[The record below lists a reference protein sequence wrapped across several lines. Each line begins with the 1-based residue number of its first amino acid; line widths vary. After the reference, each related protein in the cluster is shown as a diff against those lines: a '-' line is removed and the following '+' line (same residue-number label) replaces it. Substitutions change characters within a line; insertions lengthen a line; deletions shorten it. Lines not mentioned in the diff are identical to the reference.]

1 MCNNLNFSTG
11 LYVQPP
17 LTDSAELSRRPVRLL
32 GINTWDVAAA
42 LTHLDWSLFKSIH
55 EVSTHTDKCMWCMH
69 RVLNKFIF
77 MTDAA
82 EVYASEYKQMLSETS
97 WIMST
102 AQPAAEWLF
111 RCVVLVK
118 TLNIAQMKRH
128 RLHLG
133 VLSHLVLEYI

>member
-1 MCNNLNFSTG
+1 
-11 LYVQPP
+11 
-17 LTDSAELSRRPVRLL
+17 
-32 GINTWDVAAA
+32 
-42 LTHLDWSLFKSIH
+42 
-55 EVSTHTDKCMWCMH
+55 
-69 RVLNKFIF
+69 
-77 MTDAA
+77 
-82 EVYASEYKQMLSETS
+82 MLSETS

-128 RLHLG
+128 RLHLC

>member
-1 MCNNLNFSTG
+1 
-11 LYVQPP
+11 
-17 LTDSAELSRRPVRLL
+17 
-32 GINTWDVAAA
+32 
-42 LTHLDWSLFKSIH
+42 
-55 EVSTHTDKCMWCMH
+55 
-69 RVLNKFIF
+69 

-133 VLSHLVLEYI
+133 VLSHLVLKYI